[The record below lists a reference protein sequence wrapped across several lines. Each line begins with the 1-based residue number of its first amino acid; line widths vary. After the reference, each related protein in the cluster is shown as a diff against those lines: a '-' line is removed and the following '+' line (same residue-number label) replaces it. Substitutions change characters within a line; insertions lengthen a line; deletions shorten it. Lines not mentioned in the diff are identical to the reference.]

1 MVRGEYFYNVQLK
14 NIIEG
19 TRGKALNSRGNWP
32 GTGESYSGLKTND
45 CLIAKCGGREGECL
59 LLGKGG
65 D

>member
-32 GTGESYSGLKTND
+32 GTAESYSGLKTNG
-45 CLIAKCGGREGECL
+45 CLIEKCGGREGECL
-59 LLGKGG
+59 PLGKGG